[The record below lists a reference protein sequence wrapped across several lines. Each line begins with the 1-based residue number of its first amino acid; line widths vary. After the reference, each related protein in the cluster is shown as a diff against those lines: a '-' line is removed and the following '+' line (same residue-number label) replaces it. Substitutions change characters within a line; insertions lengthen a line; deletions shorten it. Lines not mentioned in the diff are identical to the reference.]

1 MTSTYRLTEAEQI
14 AETFGVV
21 LGAASHC
28 EQVTEERLGAVA
40 AKVKSVVL
48 SRATDDADAEAASDR
63 LSAAVEAGRTVV
75 ESGRI
80 DPDAAESAFSEME
93 QRLAT

>member
-1 MTSTYRLTEAEQI
+1 MTTTNRLTEAEQI

-28 EQVTEERLGAVA
+28 EQVTEERLNAVA
-40 AKVKSVVL
+40 AKVKNVVL
-48 SRATDDADAEAASDR
+48 ARAHDDADAEAASDR
-63 LSAAVEAGRTVV
+63 FSAAVEAGRTVA

-80 DPDAAESAFSEME
+80 DPDVAENAFSEME
-93 QRLAT
+93 ERLTT